1 MEQHVL
7 EILEYNKIKERLAKH
22 TSSKLA
28 RKLVDNLKPV
38 SDFDFIQERQLEVT
52 AAKKIL
58 NREEKYPPL
67 GGIKDVRDSLKR
79 TSKEI
84 TLNGEELVEI
94 ADTLSTSRNLKRYLL
109 NLEDEEDEYKSV
121 VKYGAQLDNFK
132 PLERKINKALDNQ
145 GNVLDTASTKL
156 RNIRRS
162 ITDYSQRIKDKL
174 NSILSSKK
182 YQSYIQDSLVT
193 IRDKRYVIPIKSQFQ
208 EKVSGIVHDQSASK
222 QTVFI
227 EPMAVVKLNN
237 KLRSFMAEEEE
248 EVYRILT
255 ELTYDV
261 REELDRI
268 KETLKLLAWLDFT
281 FAKAEYS
288 FKIEG
293 AEPVLNQEE
302 YINLEKARHPLIPQD
317 EVVPIDIKLGG
328 KFDTLVITGP
338 NTGGKTVTLKTVG
351 LLTLMAQSGLHI
363 PALSGSKIAV
373 FDEIYGD
380 IGDEQSIEQNL
391 STFSSHMT
399 RIIDI
404 LDTAQ
409 ENNLVLLDEIG
420 AGTDPT
426 EGAALAMA
434 ILEELY
440 SRNRINTIATTHYSQ
455 LKTFAYQQEGI
466 QNASV
471 EFDVETLQPT
481 YRLQMGMPGR
491 SNAFEI
497 AGRLGLPK
505 EVIEKARAKLSEE
518 DIEVDRIIQNIEESK
533 QSIVENEEA
542 ARKERKKAEELKE
555 EYETKLKEVENLKQ
569 KIKKEAYTE
578 AEKIIAEAK
587 NKVDEV
593 VTEMKEKAEVN
604 QQEVD
609 RAKSKIDEYRYNLS
623 SERVDL
629 ESDLKQ
635 QRLQQNSKNFE
646 VGDKVRLKKLNKE
659 GEIIELSEDKEEAVI
674 QAGPMKVNVDISR
687 LEQVDESDQQTEV
700 SNNSN
705 GVNNDTNIG
714 SLKNKK
720 SRHISPKLD
729 LRGLRAIEAKEKVD
743 KYLDDAYLANISK
756 AEIVHGKG
764 SGVLRE
770 VVHDL
775 LDEHSQID
783 EYRLGGKDEGG
794 SGVTIVKF

>member
-28 RKLVDNLKPV
+28 RKLVNNLKPV
-38 SDFDFIQERQLEVT
+38 NDFDFIQKRQLEVT
-52 AAKKIL
+52 SAKKIL

-67 GGIKDVRDSLKR
+67 GGMKDVRDALKR
-79 TSKEI
+79 ASKEI
-84 TLNGEELVEI
+84 TLSGEELVEI
-94 ADTLSTSRNLKRYLL
+94 ANTLSTSRGLKKYLL

-121 VKYGAQLDNFK
+121 VKYGVQLDNFK
-132 PLERKINKALDNQ
+132 SLERSINNALDNQ
-145 GNVLDTASTKL
+145 GNVLDSASTKL

-162 ITDYSQRIKDKL
+162 ITDYSQRIKNEL

-182 YQSYIQDSLVT
+182 YQNYIQDSLVT

-208 EKVSGIVHDQSASK
+208 DKVSGIVHDQSASK

-248 EVYRILT
+248 EIYRILT
-255 ELTYDV
+255 ELTYEV

-268 KETLKLLAWLDFT
+268 KETLKVLAWLDFT

-302 YINLEKARHPLIPQD
+302 YISLEKARHPLIPAD

-328 KFDTLVITGP
+328 EFDTLVITGP

-404 LDTAQ
+404 LEIAK
-409 ENNLVLLDEIG
+409 ENTLVLLDEIG

-440 SRNRINTIATTHYSQ
+440 SRDQINTIATTHYSQ

-466 QNASV
+466 ENASV

-497 AGRLGLPK
+497 ASRLGLQE

-518 DIEVDRIIQNIEESK
+518 DIEVDKIIQNIEESK
-533 QSIVENEEA
+533 QSISKDEEA
-542 ARKERKKAEELKE
+542 AKAERKKAEALKE
-555 EYETKLKEVENLKQ
+555 EYEAKLAKVEKLEQ
-569 KIKKEAYTE
+569 KIKKEAYAE
-578 AEKIIAEAK
+578 AEEIIAGAK
-587 NKVDEV
+587 KKVDKV
-593 VTEMKEKAEVN
+593 VTKMKEQAEVN
-604 QQEVD
+604 RQEVD
-609 RAKSKIDEYRYNLS
+609 RAKSKIDEYRHNLS
-623 SERVDL
+623 NERIDL
-629 ESDLKQ
+629 EEDIKQ
-635 QRLQQNSKNFE
+635 QELQQQGPANLE
-646 VGDKVRLKKLNKE
+646 VGDKVQLKKLNKE
-659 GEIIELSEDKEEAVI
+659 GEIIELSDDKEEAVI
-674 QAGPMKVNVDISR
+674 QTGVMKVNVDISR
-687 LEQVDESDQQTEV
+687 LERIDDSDQQQKV
-700 SNNSN
+700 SNN
-705 GVNNDTNIG
+705 TNIG
-714 SLKNKK
+714 SLKGKK

-729 LRGLRAIEAKEKVD
+729 LRGLRAVEAKEKVD
-743 KYLDDAYLANISK
+743 KYLDDAYLAGISK
-756 AEIVHGKG
+756 AEVVHGKG
-764 SGVLRE
+764 TGVLRN
-770 VVHDL
+770 VVHEL
-775 LDEHSQID
+775 LEDHSQVD
-783 EYRLGGKDEGG
+783 EYRLGDKDEGG